1 MIATRSMS
9 VMREIVLV
17 RHGQTEWSASGRHTS
32 FTDLD
37 LTPEGERQAARVGTA
52 LAGRAF
58 AALLS
63 SPLRRA
69 THTAQLAGLDVTA
82 TDDDLLEW
90 HYGAYEGRTTAE
102 IRQERPGWTVW
113 NGDCPGGETAEQV
126 GMRADRVLDRVRTM
140 LPSGDVALIAHA
152 HILRV
157 LTARWLGLPPASGAL
172 FRLETATVNVLGFER
187 ETPVLL
193 QWNG

>member
-1 MIATRSMS
+1 MGA
-9 VMREIVLV
+9 MREIVLI
-17 RHGQTEWSASGRHTS
+17 RHGQTEWSAAGRHTS

-37 LTPEGERQAARVGTA
+37 LTPEGERQAAQIGDR
-52 LAGRAF
+52 LASRAF
-58 AALLS
+58 AAVLC

-69 THTAQLAGLDVTA
+69 VHTAGLAGLTCTA

-90 HYGAYEGRTTAE
+90 NYGAYEGRTTVE
-102 IRQERPGWTVW
+102 IRQERPGWSVW
-113 NGDCPGGETAEQV
+113 RDDSPGGETIANV
-126 GMRADRVLDRVRTM
+126 GSRADRVLDRVHSM

-157 LTARWLGLPPASGAL
+157 LTARWLGLPAENGEL
-172 FRLETATVNVLGFER
+172 FRLETATMSVLGYER

-193 QWNG
+193 RWNA